1 MIIPCI
7 DLMEGKAVQLVRGQT
22 KALERADVLGQLE
35 EFAGF
40 PEIQVID
47 LDAAMGRGSN
57 DPLVRQLCAR
67 ARCRV
72 GGGVRTTARAEQL
85 LGAGASKLIVGT
97 SAFHSQGIN
106 APFLESLRDA
116 SGAACIILA
125 LDSHHGR
132 IVVRGWRESTGL
144 AAEQIVRELEP
155 YCGEF
160 LCTFVDNEGTMTGT
174 DLEWFRRLRQATARP
189 ITAAGGIATLEEIA
203 ALDELGIHAALG
215 MAVYTGRLRLEDL
228 RAFRHG
234 LPDERLCA
242 RIRSTG

>member
-7 DLMEGKAVQLVRGQT
+7 DLMDGKAVQLVRGQT

-40 PEIQVID
+40 AEIQVID
-47 LDAAMGRGSN
+47 LDAAMGEGDN

-72 GGGVRTTARAEQL
+72 GGGVRTTARVEQL
-85 LGAGASKLIVGT
+85 LGAGARKLIIGT
-97 SAFHSQGIN
+97 AAFHSQGIN
-106 APFLESLRDA
+106 VPFLESLRDA
-116 SGAACIILA
+116 AGAPRIILA
-125 LDSHHGR
+125 LDSRQGR

-144 AAEQIVRELEP
+144 TAEQIVRDLEP

-228 RAFRHG
+228 RTFRPKTAG
-234 LPDERLCA
+234 
-242 RIRSTG
+242 